1 MEFREGVGE
10 RSERATE
17 RHRAACDGRRTSR
30 DYSLRVWESRWKG
43 MTEDSN
49 RYNLYENILFINK
62 SVLNVMRKTFMK
74 EKVYY
79 EDKLYRVLRCA

>member
-1 MEFREGVGE
+1 M
-10 RSERATE
+10 T
-17 RHRAACDGRRTSR
+17 R
-30 DYSLRVWESRWKG
+30 DSY
-43 MTEDSN
+43 
-49 RYNLYENILFINK
+49 LYYLYKSILFINK